1 MEGENFVDLG
11 TEDRV
16 HDDHD
21 TVISRSPDSLPSKVE
36 IALSKYADSIEG
48 LVAGCGPEPD
58 RYTRG
63 FIAGLRA
70 GEKVAATAIRG

>member
-1 MEGENFVDLG
+1 MDGEDFVDLG

-16 HDDHD
+16 HEDHD
-21 TVISRSPDSLPSKVE
+21 TVISRSPDTLESKVV

-70 GEKVAATAIRG
+70 GEKVAANAIRG